1 MAKIIDF
8 SVYLDEEP
16 DIGAMDRDGLQA
28 CLDKLRAEL
37 AELDRHEPRNMN
49 SEAYDAWGDA
59 HEHLE
64 DLADEVQD
72 RLDELQ

>member
-1 MAKIIDF
+1 MKAMAKIIDF

-49 SEAYDAWGDA
+49 S
-59 HEHLE
+59 
-64 DLADEVQD
+64 
-72 RLDELQ
+72 